1 MDYEGQRL
9 SELIFY
15 WIILAVSGVGW
26 VIGYFKQ
33 EFIIVFKFWLVSVA
47 LSVVVSHY
55 DMFVEG
61 DGANLTCIS

>member
-47 LSVVVSHY
+47 LSVVVRHY